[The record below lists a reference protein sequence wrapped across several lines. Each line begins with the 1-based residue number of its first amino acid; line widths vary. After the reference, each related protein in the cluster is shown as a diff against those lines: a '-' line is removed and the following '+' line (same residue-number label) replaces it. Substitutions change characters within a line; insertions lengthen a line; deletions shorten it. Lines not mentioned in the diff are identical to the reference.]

1 MNYRNYSYIL
11 IFLFLIGCSSKTLLS
26 TKSDKELHNNFTKKG
41 FALLYK
47 DSLYKNDIISKKIDE
62 RSLVIFQRNLN
73 KNSTVKLS
81 NLLNGKSIIAK
92 VGNNA
97 KYPSFNNSVVSLRI
111 FNELELN
118 LDQPYIEIIL
128 VQENSMFLAKKAKT
142 FEEEKEVANKA
153 PVDSIIINDLNKKK
167 IKTNKIKKITFS
179 YNIKIADFY
188 FIDSAKS
195 LVKRIKKETS
205 IKQIRI
211 KKLSKDKYR
220 VYLGPFNN
228 IKSLQN
234 GYNDVN
240 MLEFENLEIIKND

>member
-1 MNYRNYSYIL
+1 MHYRNYSYIL
-11 IFLFLIGCSSKTLLS
+11 IFLFLLGCSSKTLLS
-26 TKSDKELHNNFTKKG
+26 TKSKVLQNSFSKKG

-47 DSLYKNDIISKKIDE
+47 DSLYKSDIISKKIDE

-73 KNSTVKLS
+73 KNATVKII
-81 NLLNGKSIIAK
+81 NLLNEKSIIAK

-97 KYPSFNNSVVSLRI
+97 KYPSFNNSVISLRI
-111 FNELELN
+111 FNELKLN
-118 LDQPYIEIIL
+118 ADQPYIEIIL
-128 VQENSMFLAKKAKT
+128 VPENSMFLAKKAKT
-142 FEEEKEVANKA
+142 FEEEKEVADKA
-153 PVDSIIINDLNKKK
+153 PVDSITINDLNKKK
-167 IKTNKIKKITFS
+167 IKTNEIKKVTFS

-195 LVKRIKKETS
+195 LVKRIKNETS

-228 IKSLQN
+228 IKSLQSSYN
-234 GYNDVN
+234 GVN
-240 MLEFENLEIIKND
+240 MLQFENLEIMKND